1 MENVLCR
8 SNVELIE
15 SQVIWYNIAIVL
27 LGVPWADLDKLQLA
41 HMVMLSE
48 YLVLDP

>member
-1 MENVLCR
+1 MENVLCG
-8 SNVELIE
+8 SNIELIE

-27 LGVPWADLDKLQLA
+27 LGLPWADLDKLQLT
-41 HMVMLSE
+41 HMVLLCE